1 MNTDDL
7 IPLMEG
13 FTEAEEAKFDA
24 GWCEAVGIPG
34 GIEID
39 EIPSIEECER
49 IYRLTGTLRV
59 SGIGN
64 TALL

>member
-7 IPLMEG
+7 IPVMEA
-13 FTEAEEAKFDA
+13 FTEAEEAQFDA

-39 EIPSIEECER
+39 ETPSIEECER
-49 IYRLTGTLRV
+49 IYRLTPEP
-59 SGIGN
+59 SGYL
-64 TALL
+64 A